1 MRKKL
6 TQKQIDYIFKHYPD
20 EYAKNIANK
29 LNIKINTIYNFAY
42 VHKIKKSAKFMAM
55 EMERQSNKLR
65 IVGVKTRIKKGNV
78 PPNKGQKMPDY
89 IYKKVQTTFFKKDHE
104 PHNTKFD
111 GYERLDPKDGYV
123 YIRIAKGK
131 FVLKHRLIWEL
142 HNGKIPKDCIVIFIN
157 GDKYD
162 LRIENLKLITR
173 KENMEKNRITKYPLE
188 VQQLI
193 KLNNKLK
200 TKINEKQN

>member
-1 MRKKL
+1 MRAKL
-6 TQKQIDYIFKHYPD
+6 TKEQIEYIFEHYPN
-20 EYAKNIANK
+20 EYAKNIAKK
-29 LNIKINTIYNFAY
+29 LNIKINTIYNFAHT
-42 VHKIKKSAKFMAM
+42 HKLRKSAEFMAM
-55 EMERQSNKLR
+55 EMERQSEKLK
-65 IVGVKTRIKKGNV
+65 IVGIKTRIKKGNI

-89 IYKKVQTTFFKKDHE
+89 IYKKVQTTFFKKGQE

-111 GYERLDPKDGYV
+111 GYERIDPKDGYI

-131 FVLKHRLIWEL
+131 FVLKHRLIWEQ
-142 HNGKIPKDCIVIFIN
+142 HNGKISKDHIVIFIN

-173 KENMEKNRITKYPLE
+173 KENMDKNRITKYPLE

-200 TKINEKQN
+200 SKINEKQN